1 MVECPFPGQ
10 RRRNLAAPA
19 DAIQN
24 RHSDCYKFITF
35 TPELQAYSPEI
46 GPAAQFKKVKTF
58 FEKTLDIWGNGW
70 YYNTRSAP
78 VAQLDRVSDYES
90 EGREFESLPA
100 HQVKSYIQSNLDVAF
115 NFLFYIVSASCCSRH
130 GAFFYVCTDSHNI
143 SGYY

>member
-35 TPELQAYSPEI
+35 TPELQAYGPEI

-100 HQVKSYIQSNLDVAF
+100 HQCNLL
-115 NFLFYIVSASCCSRH
+115 NGKMPFLFYVPIAKKAAQPLSL
-130 GAFFYVCTDSHNI
+130 
-143 SGYY
+143 